1 MERSSKADLLKILL
15 KLQNDLMQKKTGA
28 VMKYTMTSHG
38 VNVTNPTSEFG

>member
-1 MERSSKADLLKILL
+1 MERSSKGDLLKILL
-15 KLQNDLMQKKTGA
+15 KLQNDLMQKKTGT

>member
-15 KLQNDLMQKKTGA
+15 KLQNDLIQKKTGT